1 MLRHQ
6 EDLDEFCW
14 VSCQDVEPQ
23 APFFIKRQ
31 LLEIHLVK
39 KRDLFY
45 TFLDLEK
52 AFDLV
57 RREFL
62 WWDFT
67 RRTRVVCYKDC
78 TINV

>member
-1 MLRHQ
+1 MLGFMPGRGTA
-6 EDLDEFCW
+6 
-14 VSCQDVEPQ
+14 V
-23 APFFIKRQ
+23 IKRQ

-57 RREFL
+57 HREFL

>member
-1 MLRHQ
+1 MLGFMPGRGTA
-6 EDLDEFCW
+6 
-14 VSCQDVEPQ
+14 V
-23 APFFIKRQ
+23 IKRQ